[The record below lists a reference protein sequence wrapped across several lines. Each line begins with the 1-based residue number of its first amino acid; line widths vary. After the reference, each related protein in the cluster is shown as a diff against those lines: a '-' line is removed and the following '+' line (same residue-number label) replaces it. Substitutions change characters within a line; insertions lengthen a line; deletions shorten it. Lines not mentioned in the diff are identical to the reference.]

1 MQETVMFGIIITIVG
16 FFASIIYASNFES
29 TLYSSLASL
38 SQTTYGNLESVL
50 NLTSAT
56 NFSCTGA
63 LNTFTVTPTGL
74 IQMSS
79 FLPYKNAQEFTGGI
93 PQKGIVYYSGQYMFI
108 ASPYPIQPG
117 TYSNSKI
124 CVVPSKVSS
133 PVLIVESVQ
142 S

>member
-1 MQETVMFGIIITIVG
+1 MFGIIITIAM
-16 FFASIIYASNFES
+16 FFGTIIYSSNFES

-38 SQTTYGNLESVL
+38 SQTTYGNLESIL
-50 NLTSAT
+50 NLTTAS

-63 LNTFTVTPTGL
+63 LETFTATNTGL

-79 FLPYKNAQEFTGGI
+79 FLPYKDAQEFTGGI
-93 PQKGIVYYSGQYMFI
+93 PQKGLVYYSGQYMFI

-117 TYSNSKI
+117 TYSSSKI
-124 CVVPSKVSS
+124 CIVPSKISS
-133 PVLIVESVQ
+133 PILIVEPVQ

>member
-16 FFASIIYASNFES
+16 FFASLLYASSFES
-29 TLYSSLASL
+29 SLYSSLASL
-38 SQTTYGNLESVL
+38 SKVTYENLESIL
-50 NLTSAT
+50 NLTTAT
-56 NFSCTGA
+56 TFTCTGP
-63 LNTFTVTPTGL
+63 LETFTVTNTGL
-74 IQMSS
+74 IQMNS

-124 CVVPSKVSS
+124 CVVPSKTNS
-133 PVLIVESVQ
+133 PALIVESLQ